1 MITVERRSDH
11 EEYSK
16 VTDGVLL
23 HVKHSLS
30 ATEVKRILEIHIA
43 TTGVE
48 AARRTLGPLLGS
60 DENST
65 RGPYMCVVEG
75 GGAPKVEHTSHAA
88 AAAEAM
94 RLAIHTGRTTHVL
107 RSIAKYI
114 PKSEVEV
121 VPS

>member
-16 VTDGVLL
+16 ATDGVLL

-30 ATEVKRILEIHIA
+30 ATEVKRILEIYIA
-43 TTGVE
+43 TTGVKE
-48 AARRTLGPLLGS
+48 ARRTLGPLLWS

-65 RGPYMCVVEG
+65 QGPYMCMVEG
-75 GGAPKVEHTSHAA
+75 FGAAGVKHTSHAA
-88 AAAEAM
+88 AAEEAK
-94 RLAIHTGRTTHVL
+94 RLAINTGRTTHVL